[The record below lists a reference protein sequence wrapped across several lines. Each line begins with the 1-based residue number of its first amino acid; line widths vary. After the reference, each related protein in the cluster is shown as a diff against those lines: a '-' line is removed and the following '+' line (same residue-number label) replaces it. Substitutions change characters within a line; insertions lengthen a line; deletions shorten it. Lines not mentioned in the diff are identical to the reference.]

1 MIKTVENPFWS
12 HRFRTRHQLQQ
23 QSNLR
28 IYSFLCFFIFIMAN
42 QFDDQVNPRY
52 WPYDVILRHCTRIQG
67 HQDKSRKLKW
77 YFRVSHE
84 ISANLSNIIWEF
96 HKNKIVKMV
105 IASPRPI
112 IIAASATLIISQII
126 TEWNAF
132 QNRPI
137 RTQLFNDPIISLTCA
152 KIRLKLYFWEKLWNE
167 HSRIHAKA
175 QSVSI

>member
-1 MIKTVENPFWS
+1 
-12 HRFRTRHQLQQ
+12 
-23 QSNLR
+23 
-28 IYSFLCFFIFIMAN
+28 MAN

-67 HQDKSRKLKW
+67 HKSRKLKW
-77 YFRVSHE
+77 YFRVFHE

-105 IASPRPI
+105 IASPHPI
-112 IIAASATLIISQII
+112 IIAVSATLIISPII

-137 RTQLFNDPIISLTCA
+137 RTQPFNDPIISLMCA
-152 KIRLKLYFWEKLWNE
+152 KIRFELFLWKKSETNILE
-167 HSRIHAKA
+167 
-175 QSVSI
+175 SVQRCSLCQFKWWDQNLFLRM